1 MSSSTRS
8 SIASQA
14 TGPVAAAVA
23 LIVAFIL
30 AVRGT
35 SLLYPPDYS
44 ATGWL
49 WALGATVL
57 AAFAFASLQRRE
69 GETLLAARSAPFVPM
84 RRMAIGFI
92 LMLAGLVLEL
102 CESGR
107 QTPCHRRRGCCSIT
121 APAGPINR
129 TPMEET

>member
-92 LMLAGLVLEL
+92 LMLAGLVLAIVTVVSL
-102 CESGR
+102 TLYDNH
-107 QTPCHRRRGCCSIT
+107 QTMRWVRPPRR
-121 APAGPINR
+121 P
-129 TPMEET
+129 